1 MKRAKCNLLQ
11 FINLGTLER
20 LSVSSVLKVHN
31 QIIVCTKCLTLHE
44 DMHLDPY
51 FASIMMQCCYFTMP
65 SLELK
70 MCWIRVKP
78 TKKEKAKS
86 HNQLEL
92 K

>member
-1 MKRAKCNLLQ
+1 
-11 FINLGTLER
+11 
-20 LSVSSVLKVHN
+20 
-31 QIIVCTKCLTLHE
+31 
-44 DMHLDPY
+44 MHLGPY
-51 FASIMMQCCYFTMP
+51 FASIMMQCCYFSMP

-86 HNQLEL
+86 HNQLEV